1 MHPRLLF
8 HLICTAAAPVV
19 AASKAYDAEFIAQQI
34 GKDAD
39 TLDACRRYLSWF
51 ALSGLPPNRSFDPLR
66 YIERNR
72 PFAPH
77 AIHPLIAHILYGARL
92 GYDPAGT
99 VWGCVGFAR
108 PNETIDRPLP
118 LRVGVHAHVYH
129 SDLLPEIAARL
140 SRLPPG
146 TAIFVTT
153 VGNGT
158 PAIGTDL
165 FASIEHY
172 IPHATIVSVPNR
184 GRDIWP
190 FMMLLRDGAFRDVDI
205 VLKIHTK
212 RSPHLQPSPIAGA
225 AWRRRMLFELLG
237 STAAIKA
244 IVNRFAQTP
253 NLGLI
258 GPAGLRVPS
267 YLLRPRQALSGN
279 ASATRML
286 ADRAGINPLI
296 LDFFA
301 GSMFWARPCALE
313 PLRKLDLS
321 ASDFPQE
328 RGQVDGTL
336 HHAIERLFVPAA
348 KCAGFRVEDTLDHA
362 PTDRAL
368 IGDDAVTL
376 PEYLVFGDQALLQR
390 SRRSQKLLRAK
401 FGREATKRTHIPW
414 KHVANRVISS
424 SYYLTRPIRQT
435 ADRFPWLAWRVR
447 ALLGLLWWTVTF
459 QLASRLGL
467 RQLRPSDLRLIGT
480 SNLFDRA
487 WYLRENPNIRRAG
500 VDPALHYLLLGAAE
514 GRDPSPLF
522 DSDWYLNQTPDLQR
536 VAGNP
541 LVHYLRHG
549 VTAGHPAANDP
560 NPDALSDGRGSV
572 RSEKTGWTRKDLPS
586 EATPSSYGTI
596 SERSAVDGSSTLR
609 PERPRQ
615 IATRKIVE
623 NTSALNIVFINYGTF
638 NNNSAGHI
646 AGFANALAQRGH
658 SVIMSA
664 KGNPRKA
671 TDFGNPQFRCIS
683 RAALTDRPQTLREIL
698 GDKFDDAPTLIHC
711 WTARESVRLA
721 GAAVMGSL
729 GCPYFI
735 HLEDNDEVVTR
746 SLLGITAAQAI
757 RMTSRDWDERVPSTL
772 SHPFHSR
779 DFISGAAGI
788 TMIVDT
794 LRALVHDNLPAH
806 LLEPGIDT
814 SLLAPGFDPSDR
826 REFCLKLGVPSDARI
841 IVYTGNIHAANAE
854 EMLAL
859 YNAIHILNRRG
870 TKVHLIRTGTDWCPG
885 FNYEFERLS
894 RRYVTHLGFVDRC
907 RLVEI
912 LKLADVFVQPGRAGE
927 FNDYRLPSK
936 LPEFLAS
943 GHPLIL
949 PAANVGLRLR
959 DGTDALLLRRG
970 DATEIADRVA
980 DVLSDHELADRLGR
994 NARSFAVENFNWQR
1008 SALGLENFYHA
1019 TLAARREQRR
1029 PVA

>member
-8 HLICTAAAPVV
+8 HLVCAAATPVV
-19 AASKAYDAEFIAQQI
+19 AASKAYDAEFVAQQI
-34 GKDAD
+34 GKDPKSLE
-39 TLDACRRYLSWF
+39 TCRRYLHWF
-51 ALSGLPPNRSFDPLR
+51 GLGGLPPNRNFDPLR
-66 YIERNR
+66 YVERNR

-77 AIHPLIAHILYGARL
+77 AVHPLIAHILYGARL

-99 VWGCVGFAR
+99 VWGCAGFATQ
-108 PNETIDRPLP
+108 NEKADTPLP
-118 LRVGVHAHVYH
+118 LRVGVHAHIYYP
-129 SDLLPEIAARL
+129 DLLPEIAARL
-140 SRLPPG
+140 SQLPLG
-146 TAIFVTT
+146 TKIFVTIVEDDT
-153 VGNGT
+153 SSVG
-158 PAIGTDL
+158 AEL
-165 FASIEHY
+165 AARIERH
-172 IPHATIVSVPNR
+172 ILQATIVRVPNR

-212 RSPHLQPSPIAGA
+212 KSPHLQPAPIAGA

-237 STAAIKA
+237 SPPAIWA

-253 NLGLI
+253 DLGLM

-267 YLLRPRQALSGN
+267 YLLSHRQALSGN
-279 ASATRML
+279 ASATRL
-286 ADRAGINPLI
+286 LSARAGINPLAV
-296 LDFFA
+296 DFFA
-301 GSMFWARPCALE
+301 GSMFWARPEALE

-321 ASDFPQE
+321 DSDFPQE
-328 RGQVDGTL
+328 RGQIDGTL
-336 HHAIERLFVPAA
+336 QHAIERLFVPAA

-362 PTDRAL
+362 PTDRAVM
-368 IGDDAVTL
+368 GDDAVTL
-376 PEYLVFGDQALLQR
+376 PEYLVFGDQAILQR
-390 SRRSQKLLRAK
+390 HRRSQKVPHTT
-401 FGREATKRTHIPW
+401 FSGQATKRTHVPW
-414 KHVANRVISS
+414 RRAANWVIYS
-424 SYYLTRPIRQT
+424 SYYLTRPIRQL
-435 ADRFPWLAWRVR
+435 ADRFPRLAWRVR
-447 ALLGLLWWTVTF
+447 ATLGLLWWTVTF

-467 RQLRPSDLRLIGT
+467 RRLRFSDLRLIGT
-480 SNLFDRA
+480 SNLFDRE

-500 VDPALHYLLLGAAE
+500 VDPALHYLLLGASE

-522 DSDWYLNQTPDLQR
+522 DSDWYLSQNLDLRQI
-536 VAGNP
+536 AGNP

-549 VTAGHPAANDP
+549 ITAGHPAAKNP
-560 NPDALSDGRGSV
+560 NPNSLIDSGGSV
-572 RSEKTGWTRKDLPS
+572 RPER
-586 EATPSSYGTI
+586 AR
-596 SERSAVDGSSTLR
+596 RSAVDGSPTLR
-609 PERPRQ
+609 LEQPRQ
-615 IATRKIVE
+615 IANRKIVD
-623 NTSALNIVFINYGTF
+623 NSSTLNIVFINYGTF

-658 SVIMSA
+658 NVIMSA
-664 KGNPRKA
+664 KGDPRKA

-683 RAALTDRPQTLREIL
+683 RAVLTDRPQTLREIL

-721 GAAVMGSL
+721 GAAVVGSL

-746 SLLGITAAQAI
+746 SLLGIAAAQAS
-757 RMTSRDWDERVPSTL
+757 RMSSRDWDERVPSTL
-772 SHPFHSR
+772 SHPFRSR
-779 DFISGAAGI
+779 DFISRAAGVTI
-788 TMIVDT
+788 IVDT
-794 LRALVHDNLPAH
+794 LRTLVPDNLPVH

-814 SLLAPGFDPSDR
+814 ALLNPGFDPNDR
-826 REFCLKLGVPSDARI
+826 RELCLKLGVPSDARI
-841 IVYTGNIHAANAE
+841 VVYTGNIHAANAE

-859 YNAIHILNRRG
+859 YNAIHVLNRRG

-894 RRYVTHLGFVDRC
+894 KKYVTQLGFVERG
-907 RLVEI
+907 RLVDL
-912 LKLADVFVQPGRAGE
+912 LKLADVFVQPGTAGE

-943 GHPLIL
+943 GQPLIL
-949 PAANVGLRLR
+949 PATNVGLRLR

-980 DVLSDHELADRLGR
+980 DVLGDHELADRLGR

>member
-1 MHPRLLF
+1 MHARLLF

-19 AASKAYDAEFIAQQI
+19 AASKAYDSEFVAQQI

-51 ALSGLPPNRSFDPLR
+51 GLSGLPPNSSFDPLR
-66 YIERNR
+66 YVERNR
-72 PFAPH
+72 PVAPH
-77 AIHPLIAHILYGARL
+77 AIHPLIGHILYGARL
-92 GYDPAGT
+92 GYDPAGN
-99 VWGCVGFAR
+99 VWGCAGFAK
-108 PNETIDRPLP
+108 PDETTNTPLP
-118 LRVGVHAHVYH
+118 LRVGVHAHVYY

-140 SRLPPG
+140 SRLPPA
-146 TAIFVTT
+146 TTIFVTT
-153 VGNGT
+153 VEGGT
-158 PAIGTDL
+158 PSVDADL
-165 FASIEHY
+165 AASIERH
-172 IPHATIVSVPNR
+172 IPQATIVRVPNR

-205 VLKIHTK
+205 VVKIHTK
-212 RSPHLQPSPIAGA
+212 KSSHLQPAPIAGA

-237 STAAIKA
+237 SPAAIQS
-244 IVNRFAQTP
+244 IVSRFAQTP
-253 NLGLI
+253 DLGLM

-267 YLLRPRQALSGN
+267 YLLSERQALSGN
-279 ASATRML
+279 VSSTRML
-286 ADRAGINPLI
+286 ADRAGIDPLTI
-296 LDFFA
+296 DFFA
-301 GSMFWARPCALE
+301 GSMFWARPDALE

-328 RGQVDGTL
+328 SGQVDGTL
-336 HHAIERLFVPAA
+336 QHAIERLFVPAA
-348 KCAGFRVEDTLDHA
+348 KCSGFRVENTLDHA

-368 IGDDAVTL
+368 MGDDAVTL

-390 SRRSQKLLRAK
+390 HRRNQNVVRTK
-401 FGREATKRTHIPW
+401 FGAEATKRTHVPW
-414 KHVANRVISS
+414 RRAANWVIYS
-424 SYYLTRPIRQT
+424 SYYLTRPIRQL

-447 ALLGLLWWTVTF
+447 AILGLLWWTVTF

-467 RQLRPSDLRLIGT
+467 RRLRPSDLRLIGT
-480 SNLFDRA
+480 SNLFDRE

-500 VDPALHYLLLGAAE
+500 VDPALHYLLLGASE

-522 DSDWYLNQTPDLQR
+522 DSDWYLSQNLDLRQI
-536 VAGNP
+536 AGNP

-549 VTAGHPAANDP
+549 ITAGHPAAKNP
-560 NPDALSDGRGSV
+560 NPNSLIDSGGSV
-572 RSEKTGWTRKDLPS
+572 RPER
-586 EATPSSYGTI
+586 AH
-596 SERSAVDGSSTLR
+596 RSAVDGSPTLR

-615 IATRKIVE
+615 IANRKIVE
-623 NTSALNIVFINYGTF
+623 NSSALNIVFINYGTF

-646 AGFANALAQRGH
+646 AGFANALAQLGH
-658 SVIMSA
+658 NVIMSA
-664 KGNPRKA
+664 KGDPRKA

-683 RAALTDRPQTLREIL
+683 RAVLTDRPQTLREIL
-698 GDKFDDAPTLIHC
+698 GDKLDDAPTLIHC

-721 GAAVMGSL
+721 GAAVIGSL

-746 SLLGITAAQAI
+746 SLLGIAAAQAS
-757 RMTSRDWDERVPSTL
+757 RMSSRDWDERVPSTL
-772 SHPFHSR
+772 SHPFRSR
-779 DFISGAAGI
+779 DFISRAAGVTI
-788 TMIVDT
+788 IVDT
-794 LRALVHDNLPAH
+794 LRALVPDNLPVH

-814 SLLAPGFDPSDR
+814 ALLNPGFDPNDR
-826 REFCLKLGVPSDARI
+826 SELCLMLGVPSDARI
-841 IVYTGNIHAANAE
+841 VVYTGNIHAANAE

-859 YNAIHILNRRG
+859 YNAIHVLNRRG

-894 RRYVTHLGFVDRC
+894 KKYVTQLGFVDRG
-907 RLVEI
+907 RLVDL
-912 LKLADVFVQPGRAGE
+912 LKLADVFVQPGTAGE

-949 PAANVGLRLR
+949 PATNVGLRLR

-980 DVLSDHELADRLGR
+980 DVLADHELADRLGR